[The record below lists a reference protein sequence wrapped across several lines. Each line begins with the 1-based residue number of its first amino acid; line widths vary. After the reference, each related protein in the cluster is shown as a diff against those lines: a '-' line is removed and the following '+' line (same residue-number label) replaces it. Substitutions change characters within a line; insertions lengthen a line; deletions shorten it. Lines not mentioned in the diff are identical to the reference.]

1 MKRRLLSLA
10 LCLVTLLSLTPSV
23 AHAEVLSGFTS
34 KVDYDNT
41 DPNRYSIEID
51 LVNQVIT
58 VYDQSGNAMLQS
70 LCTTGSDK
78 TPTGSGKFRLG
89 DLKER
94 FGYFVAYGE
103 YAQYWT
109 QVVRGVYI
117 HSVMYKSKKLSSMS
131 KSAYKNLGKNVS
143 HGCVRVLPHVAQ
155 WIYYNCPPGTL
166 CNIVKNKAA
175 NPYLVSRLK
184 STIPDYSSYQQP
196 SDSHATPSEVPATVK
211 LNDVPVRSG
220 FSNSKDK
227 TVAKLNYGDHVELL
241 QIGAE
246 WCKVRTPAGKLGY
259 VKTMY
264 LTCDPDNVRTTQS
277 YAATGKTYVY
287 SDASRSSETL
297 TTIPKGKTV
306 NVTEQAGSGWLYGSY
321 NGVSGYMRTKYVKLT
336 DTLLYPNPDG
346 SYPDGTSVA
355 TVPQSQTQT
364 QTGTGSA
371 SAPSSG
377 ARVKSGI
384 IANFRSGP
392 GSEYGVIAELE
403 PCKDHLRSR
412 QLVLLRGKRPSGL
425 PASKLRSGLLKPLPF
440 HPGVFHRGFIVFWGS
455 FFQRTNFKPK
465 VSYYFTKAID
475 FYVERCFNCT
485 RLFRI
490 PKLQVYLRRAQT
502 RRRIKW

>member
-1 MKRRLLSLA
+1 M
-10 LCLVTLLSLTPSV
+10 CLFHSESNHFRIIV
-23 AHAEVLSGFTS
+23 
-34 KVDYDNT
+34 K
-41 DPNRYSIEID
+41 
-51 LVNQVIT
+51 
-58 VYDQSGNAMLQS
+58 SGNKYRACKIHNNSHYLCHRNTAEDTNTCSFFCPVIFLCAQILTDKCGQPHRKTGNRQKTKS
-70 LCTTGSDK
+70 LNLGICPASSNSQLAEAVDIRLHYHVCNGDHGVLDAGRKTVGYDLFQHIGVQANIPKGNRILLRAFFHQTVQTQKCTHKLGND
-78 TPTGSGKFRLG
+78 SGKSCALH
-89 DLKER
+89 
-94 FGYFVAYGE
+94 A
-103 YAQYWT
+103 
-109 QVVRGVYI
+109 
-117 HSVMYKSKKLSSMS
+117 HS

-277 YAATGKTYVY
+277 YAATGKTYIY
-287 SDASRSSETL
+287 SSASRSSSTL

-355 TVPQSQTQT
+355 AAPQSQTQT

-403 PCKDHLRSR
+403 PGTPVKIISVAGNWYFCEVNGLQGYLH
-412 QLVLLRGKRPSGL
+412 PSC
-425 PASKLRSGLLKPLPF
+425 
-440 HPGVFHRGFIVFWGS
+440 VVGF
-455 FFQRTNFKPK
+455 
-465 VSYYFTKAID
+465 
-475 FYVERCFNCT
+475 
-485 RLFRI
+485 
-490 PKLQVYLRRAQT
+490 
-502 RRRIKW
+502 

>member
-10 LCLVTLLSLTPSV
+10 LCLVTLLSLTPSI

-58 VYDQSGNAMLQS
+58 VYDQSGGTVLQS

-78 TPTGSGKFRLG
+78 TPTGSGRFRLG

-287 SDASRSSETL
+287 SDASRSSSTL

-321 NGVSGYMRTKYVKLT
+321 NGVYGYMRTRYVIKSET
-336 DTLLYPNPDG
+336 VEYPVLED
-346 SYPDGTSVA
+346 V
-355 TVPQSQTQT
+355 TQPS
-364 QTGTGSA
+364 TGA
-371 SAPSSG
+371 NNSG
-377 ARVKSGI
+377 ASTGWSTGGGMFNNGSFPSATPTPTPAPAQSGANASIAAGI
-384 IANFRSGP
+384 IANMRSGAGKDFP
-392 GSEYGVIAELE
+392 VI
-403 PCKDHLRSR
+403 
-412 QLVLLRGKRPSGL
+412 
-425 PASKLRSGLLKPLPF
+425 
-440 HPGVFHRGFIVFWGS
+440 GS
-455 FFQRTNFKPK
+455 FSQGTDVTVIRLDGTW
-465 VSYYFTKAID
+465 YY
-475 FYVERCFNCT
+475 C
-485 RLFRI
+485 
-490 PKLQVYLRRAQT
+490 QVNGQYGY
-502 RRRIKW
+502 IYSGCIVMK